1 MKARGIRIFL
11 LALLVLAS
19 PLLLAFAPRGQ
30 GGGIIEPW
38 ATLVF
43 VILVPLI
50 VQAVKWIADKKGK
63 EIATYVAQAIS
74 VVLAFLYVLV
84 SGGFAGLL
92 LPIFPAWAADI
103 WGFVV
108 GFLTWGADW
117 MKLLLVAAG
126 AIEIAY
132 RLVLKAIFEKAGF
145 ATQKAL
151 AKRLARGG
159 P

>member
-1 MKARGIRIFL
+1 MKARSIRIFL

-19 PLLLAFAPRGQ
+19 PLILAFAPRAQ

-38 ATLVF
+38 ATITFVF
-43 VILVPLI
+43 LVPLI
-50 VQAVKWIADKKGK
+50 VQLVKWIADKKGK
-63 EIATYVAQAIS
+63 EIATYIAQGIS
-74 VVLAFLYVLV
+74 VALAFLYVLV

-117 MKLLLVAAG
+117 VRLLLVAAG

-132 RLVLKAIFEKAGF
+132 RLVLKSLLERLGF
-145 ATQKAL
+145 ATKAAL
-151 AKRLARGG
+151 AKRATGG

>member
-132 RLVLKAIFEKAGF
+132 RLVLKAIFEKVGF
-145 ATQKAL
+145 ATKAAL
-151 AKRLARGG
+151 AKRAAGG
-159 P
+159 PL

>member
-1 MKARGIRIFL
+1 MKRALPIVFLVL
-11 LALLVLAS
+11 LALAS

-38 ATLVF
+38 ATLIF
-43 VILVPLI
+43 VIVVPLI
-50 VQAVKWIADKKGK
+50 VQVVKWIADKKGR
-63 EIATYVAQAIS
+63 EIANYVAQAIS

-117 MKLLLVAAG
+117 VRLLLIAAG

-132 RLVLKAIFEKAGF
+132 RLVLKSLMERLGF
-145 ATQKAL
+145 ATKAAL
-151 AKRLARGG
+151 AKRASGG

>member
-1 MKARGIRIFL
+1 MKRRALPIVLLVL
-11 LALLVLAS
+11 LALAS

-38 ATLVF
+38 ATVIF

-63 EIATYVAQAIS
+63 EIATYVAQTIS

-108 GFLTWGADW
+108 GFLTFCADW
-117 MKLLLVAAG
+117 IRLLLIAAG

-132 RLVLKAIFEKAGF
+132 RLVLKVIFEKLGF
-145 ATQKAL
+145 ATKAAL
-151 AKRLARGG
+151 AERAASAG

>member
-1 MKARGIRIFL
+1 MKARSIRIFL

-19 PLLLAFAPRGQ
+19 PLILAFAPRAQ

-38 ATLVF
+38 ATIIFVF
-43 VILVPLI
+43 LVPLI
-50 VQAVKWIADKKGK
+50 VQLVKWIADKKGK
-63 EIATYVAQAIS
+63 EIATYIAQGIS
-74 VVLAFLYVLV
+74 VALAFLYVLV

-117 MKLLLVAAG
+117 VRLLLVAAG

-132 RLVLKAIFEKAGF
+132 RLVLKSLLERLGF
-145 ATQKAL
+145 ATKAAL
-151 AKRLARGG
+151 AKRATGG

>member
-1 MKARGIRIFL
+1 MKARSIRIFL

-132 RLVLKAIFEKAGF
+132 RLVLKAIFERARF
-145 ATQKAL
+145 ATKAAL
-151 AKRLARGG
+151 AKRAAGG
-159 P
+159 PL

>member
-1 MKARGIRIFL
+1 MKARSIRIFL

-19 PLLLAFAPRGQ
+19 PLILAFAPRAQ

-38 ATLVF
+38 ATLIFVF
-43 VILVPLI
+43 LVPLI
-50 VQAVKWIADKKGK
+50 VQLVKWIADKKGK
-63 EIATYVAQAIS
+63 EIATYIAQGIS
-74 VVLAFLYVLV
+74 VALAFLYVLV

-117 MKLLLVAAG
+117 VRLLLIAAG

-132 RLVLKAIFEKAGF
+132 RLILKAVFEKVGF
-145 ATQKAL
+145 ATRAAL
-151 AKRLARGG
+151 AKRAASAG

>member
-1 MKARGIRIFL
+1 MKARSIRIFL

-19 PLLLAFAPRGQ
+19 PLILAFAPRAQ

-38 ATLVF
+38 ATIIFVF
-43 VILVPLI
+43 LVPLI
-50 VQAVKWIADKKGK
+50 VQLVKWIADKKGK
-63 EIATYVAQAIS
+63 EIATYIAQGIS
-74 VVLAFLYVLV
+74 VALAFLYVLV

-92 LPIFPAWAADI
+92 LPIFPAWAANI

-117 MKLLLVAAG
+117 VRLLLVAAG

-132 RLVLKAIFEKAGF
+132 RLVLKSLLERLGF
-145 ATQKAL
+145 ATKAAL
-151 AKRLARGG
+151 AKRATGG